1 MKAILML
8 NEMPKSCIE
17 CKFLITHFAEDRPY
31 MTSCL
36 ARTEEDE
43 KKDKWCPLIEI
54 NDNIAKLI
62 EVAR

>member
-8 NEMPKSCIE
+8 DKKPRSCLE
-17 CKFLITHFAEDRPY
+17 CRFLRTIFAEDRPY
-31 MTSCL
+31 ATTCL

-43 KKDKWCPLIEI
+43 KKEVYCPLLEI